1 MIKKFLVAALTAV
14 VFASSA
20 EALSVK
26 HDFTA
31 FVGPFNASTAEFEY
45 TLTKKSYAVRSVV
58 RTNGTFG
65 FLYPFEANYY
75 TGGSIEGDRLETS
88 AYRYTSQSRFNKRS
102 KVMIYNED
110 GQPVFAV
117 SSKNGREKKK
127 EIEATADSKNTTNLQ
142 TVLAAIARQYNL
154 VGFCDSRIPIFDG
167 KRRFDA
173 IFRDEG
179 KEEIKANEYSAFAG
193 RAAKCS
199 MYIDKLGA
207 DAVYAGTPDM
217 SLRTQSQFSLDDI
230 REGIDFVH
238 AAGKKIY
245 LTLNLYTHNKDV
257 EKLPH
262 FVDTLRRLKPDG
274 VLIADPGVFLYLKEH
289 APELKRFVSTQAN
302 ICSYQTVKFWQSL
315 GADLCVL
322 GREVSFAEMAEIRRQ
337 CPDIMLETFV
347 HGAMCMSYSGRC
359 LISNFLA
366 DRSANQGKCAHCC
379 RWHYRLHVRL
389 KDGTVRDLN
398 ITPENRGMFEF
409 LVKEDFRPGEL
420 YEIIEDEHGAYIMN
434 SKDLCLMPRL
444 NSLLDIGMHSLKIE
458 GRNKTEYYAAITAR
472 SYRQAIDDYR
482 RDPKNWSPDRYM
494 DELYTL
500 QNRGY
505 CLGFY
510 DGHLTNLSQNYEY
523 TRTLGDWLFAGSIVE
538 WQGDDIIFEVRN
550 YINGGE
556 FIEFLVPGSLE
567 NVRLALNEFEDADSG
582 EITPRV
588 SAGQGKKIRIPAAA
602 FGRSAEIVREKLPQ
616 YTVAR
621 KPAVLQTDVREML
634 DRKKEEFAALCRQ
647 D

>member
-1 MIKKFLVAALTAV
+1 
-14 VFASSA
+14 
-20 EALSVK
+20 
-26 HDFTA
+26 
-31 FVGPFNASTAEFEY
+31 
-45 TLTKKSYAVRSVV
+45 
-58 RTNGTFG
+58 
-65 FLYPFEANYY
+65 
-75 TGGSIEGDRLETS
+75 
-88 AYRYTSQSRFNKRS
+88 
-102 KVMIYNED
+102 
-110 GQPVFAV
+110 
-117 SSKNGREKKK
+117 
-127 EIEATADSKNTTNLQ
+127 
-142 TVLAAIARQYNL
+142 
-154 VGFCDSRIPIFDG
+154 
-167 KRRFDA
+167 
-173 IFRDEG
+173 
-179 KEEIKANEYSAFAG
+179 
-193 RAAKCS
+193 
-199 MYIDKLGA
+199 
-207 DAVYAGTPDM
+207 
-217 SLRTQSQFSLDDI
+217 
-230 REGIDFVH
+230 
-238 AAGKKIY
+238 
-245 LTLNLYTHNKDV
+245 
-257 EKLPH
+257 
-262 FVDTLRRLKPDG
+262 
-274 VLIADPGVFLYLKEH
+274 
-289 APELKRFVSTQAN
+289 
-302 ICSYQTVKFWQSL
+302 
-315 GADLCVL
+315 
-322 GREVSFAEMAEIRRQ
+322 MAEIRRQ

-538 WQGDDIIFEVRN
+538 WQGDDIIFKVRN

-621 KPAVLQTDVREML
+621 KPAALQTDAREML